1 QDRRLGR
8 HRHDGLVPVRRNAR
22 VKTLAVSLATAATL
36 LAFACAAQSQGVQ
49 DACMGDYQ
57 KLCSGTMPGGGRIA
71 KCLVAHKDQ
80 LTDGCKSALVAEAA
94 KQKAGGK

>member
-1 QDRRLGR
+1 M
-8 HRHDGLVPVRRNAR
+8 
-22 VKTLAVSLATAATL
+22 KTLALSLAAVATV
-36 LAFACAAQSQGVQ
+36 LAFAGAAKAQSQGAQ

>member
-1 QDRRLGR
+1 M
-8 HRHDGLVPVRRNAR
+8 
-22 VKTLAVSLATAATL
+22 KTLASSLAAAATV
-36 LAFACAAQSQGVQ
+36 LAFAASAQAQSPGVQ

-94 KQKAGGK
+94 KQKAGAK